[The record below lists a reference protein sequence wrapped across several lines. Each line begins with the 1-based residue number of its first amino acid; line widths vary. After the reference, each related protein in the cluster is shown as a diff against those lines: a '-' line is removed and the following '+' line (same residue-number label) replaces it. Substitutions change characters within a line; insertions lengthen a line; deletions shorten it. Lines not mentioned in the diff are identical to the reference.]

1 MRIFLT
7 TVLTIAVIM
16 LLLWTR
22 PETYAEL
29 RELPPPAVNVEQVC
43 KLDIQPITR
52 VTGKLQPSRSAT
64 MQFQV
69 SGQVTQRFI
78 EAGEYVEK
86 DSILL
91 TIEDGDYSDAVQES
105 KALLKTERD
114 AIERDS
120 RLLELQIQ
128 ERELQEQEVARL
140 ERLGKNSLASKSLYE
155 QALQELYRQQGEE
168 ARLKHSVD
176 SARSRLSIE
185 QARLNKAE
193 RNLQRTRL
201 TAPFSGTVNNI
212 NVDVGDY
219 VSPGQPAVEMV
230 QVDALDLNVEI
241 TGTAAALLDLG
252 QTVRIETNFDERQG
266 EIIALS
272 VDPDPL
278 TNTHSLKIRVPSA
291 RLFPGE
297 LAVANLPGRN
307 YRDAKVVPLGA
318 ILYEDGQT
326 YLFQVAEERLARVPV
341 QLVERYNNV
350 HIIEGVEHGTM
361 IVSRDVSSLADGQTV
376 TVR

>member
-7 TVLTIAVIM
+7 TALTIAVIT

-22 PETYAEL
+22 PESYAEL
-29 RELPPPAVNVEQVC
+29 RELPPPTVKVEQVNR
-43 KLDIQPITR
+43 LDIQPITR
-52 VTGKLQPSRSAT
+52 VTGKLQPSRSAS

-69 SGQVTQRFI
+69 SGQVNERFV

-86 DSILL
+86 GSVLL
-91 TIEDGDYSDAVQES
+91 SIEDGDFIDVVQES
-105 KALLKTERD
+105 KALLKTEQD

-120 RLLELQIQ
+120 RLLELRIQ
-128 ERELQEQEVARL
+128 ERKLQEEEVKRL

-176 SARSRLSIE
+176 SARSRLLIE

-193 RNLQRTRL
+193 RKLQRTRL
-201 TAPFSGTVNNI
+201 TSPFSGTVNTI
-212 NVDVGDY
+212 SVDVGDY
-219 VSPGQPAVEMV
+219 VSPGQPAVELV

-241 TGTAAALLDLG
+241 TGTAASLLELG
-252 QTVRIETNFDERQG
+252 QAIKIETASDERQG

-278 TNTHSLKIRVPSA
+278 TNTHALKIRVPSTG
-291 RLFPGE
+291 LFPGE
-297 LAVANLPGRN
+297 LAVAYLPGRY
-307 YRDAKVVPLGA
+307 YREAKVVPLGA

-326 YLFQVAEERLARVPV
+326 YVFEVENKLISRVPV
-341 QLVERYNNV
+341 RLIERYNNM
-350 HIIEGVEHGTM
+350 HIIEGIAADSMV
-361 IVSRDVSSLADGQTV
+361 VSRDVSSLADGQAV
-376 TVR
+376 NVH